1 MGQELGGGV
10 VEVGV
15 QVAVVP
21 PIDHLVLDHG
31 VKVVEVDDDAVGIER
46 AGTRHVQPVGVTVQ
60 TGALARMPGQTVC
73 GLEREA
79 AGDPGLRRAT
89 GRTTR
94 RAGAG
99 GAHEAR
105 R

>member
-1 MGQELGGGV
+1 MGPELGGGV

-15 QVAVVP
+15 EVAVVP
-21 PIDHLVLDHG
+21 PLLDHG
-31 VKVVEVDDDAVGIER
+31 VKIVEVDDAADGVER
-46 AGTRHVQPVGVTVQ
+46 AGTRHVQPVGVTMQ
-60 TGALARMPGQTVC
+60 TGALARVPGQTVR

-79 AGDPGLRRAT
+79 AGDPGLRLPT

-99 GAHEAR
+99 GGHDPR